1 MAQEIFDAIVVGA
14 GFSGLVAA
22 RELSAQGHSVALVE
36 ARDRIGGRTHTIE
49 FLGRTVEIGGAGVHW
64 VQPHLF
70 AEMQRYGFGFKE
82 APLLDLDRSAM
93 LLADGRL
100 IEIEP
105 EEFDRAY
112 TAAFDKFCARSK
124 ELFPRPYSPLEN
136 PEVARLDHV
145 SAREHLES
153 LGLSEIEMAAMNA
166 ELTLYGGNATSEF
179 SYPSF
184 VKFHALASWDT
195 YVFTDSEKR
204 YHVKGGTAALCK
216 AIFDDIRG
224 QVFMG
229 QPVTEVSQDAEGV
242 TLLLADGNRIRG
254 RSAILTLPTKCY
266 ADLRFHPPLPP
277 EKVAFIEHAEMA
289 EGAELYVHV
298 KQNLGN
304 TFCFCDDPN
313 PFNAVQTYE
322 YGDALGTILKITIG
336 REALID
342 LDDQTAIAAQIHK
355 IHGDVEVLATSGY
368 NWGRDRFARTS
379 WAAYRKGWFSRYPD
393 MAKPEGRLFFGGSAT
408 ANGWHEYIDGAVE
421 AGLRAAREVR
431 QYFAA

>member
-1 MAQEIFDAIVVGA
+1 MTKEIFDAIVVGA
-14 GFSGLVAA
+14 GFSGLIAA
-22 RELSAQGHSVALVE
+22 RELSNRGLSVALIE

-49 FLGRTVEIGGAGVHW
+49 FLGRNVEIGGAGVHW

-82 APLLDLDRSAM
+82 APLLDLDRAAM
-93 LLADGRL
+93 MLSDGRVL
-100 IEIEP
+100 EVEP

-112 TAAFDKFCARSK
+112 TNAFDKFCARSK
-124 ELFPRPYSPLEN
+124 ELFPRPYSPLDN
-136 PEVARLDHV
+136 PDVAKLDHV

-153 LGLSEIEMAAMNA
+153 LGLTELEMASMNA
-166 ELTLYGGNATSEF
+166 ELTLYGGNATTEF

-195 YVFTDSEKR
+195 YTFTDSEKR
-204 YHVKGGTAALCK
+204 YHVDGGTGALCK
-216 AIFDDIRG
+216 AIFDDIRC

-229 QPVTEVSQDAEGV
+229 QPVRAVMQDADGV
-242 TLLLADGNRIRG
+242 AVRLADGAEVRG
-254 RSAILTLPTKCY
+254 RTAILTLPTKCY
-266 ADLRFHPPLPP
+266 QDVSFSPALPP
-277 EKVAFIEHAEMA
+277 EKNAFIAHAEMA

-313 PFNAVQTYE
+313 PFNAVQTYA
-322 YGDALGTILKITIG
+322 YGDDIGTILKITIG

-342 LDDQTAIAAQIHK
+342 LDDQDAIAAQIRK
-355 IHGDVEVLATSGY
+355 IHGDVDVLATKGY
-368 NWGRDRFARTS
+368 NWGQDPFARTS

-393 MAKPEGRLFFGGSAT
+393 MAKAEGRLFFGGSAT
-408 ANGWHEYIDGAVE
+408 AHGWHEYIDGAVE

-431 QYFAA
+431 QHLQA

>member
-1 MAQEIFDAIVVGA
+1 MIFDAIVVGA
-14 GFSGLVAA
+14 GFSGLIAA
-22 RELSAQGHSVALVE
+22 RELSAQGRSIALIE

-49 FLGRTVEIGGAGVHW
+49 FLGRDVEIGGAGVHW

-82 APLLDLDRSAM
+82 APLLDLDRAAM
-93 LLADGRL
+93 MFADGRVL
-100 IEIEP
+100 DVDP
-105 EEFDRAY
+105 TEFDRAY
-112 TAAFDKFCARSK
+112 THAFDAFCARSR

-136 PEVARLDHV
+136 PQVALLDHI
-145 SAREHLES
+145 SARAHLES
-153 LGLSEIEMAAMNA
+153 LGLSALEMAAMNA
-166 ELTLYGGNATSEF
+166 ELTLYGGNATTEL

-195 YVFTDSEKR
+195 YTFTDSEKR
-204 YHVKGGTAALCK
+204 YHVDGGTAALCR

-229 QPVTEVSQDAEGV
+229 QPITHVAQDGGGATV
-242 TLLLADGNRIRG
+242 RLADGRTVRG
-254 RSAILTLPTKCY
+254 RAVVLTLPTKCY
-266 ADLRFHPPLPP
+266 QDVTFDPPLPP
-277 EKVAFIEHAEMA
+277 EKTAFITHAEMA

-298 KQNLGN
+298 RQNLGN

-313 PFNAVQTYE
+313 PFNAVQTYA
-322 YGDALGTILKITIG
+322 YGDAEGTILKITIG

-342 LDDQTAIAAQIHK
+342 LDDQDAIAAQIRA
-355 IHGDVEVLATSGY
+355 IHGDVDVLATKAY
-368 NWGRDRFARTS
+368 NWGRDPFARTS

-408 ANGWHEYIDGAVE
+408 AHGWHEYIDGAVE

-431 QYFAA
+431 RFLNR